1 MSRDYHWYSPVL
13 KARLQDVVADLMV
26 TPRDEAEL
34 VELMRYCV
42 RRRLTLTPRGGG
54 TGNYGQAMPVEGGVL
69 LDCSR
74 LDTIHWI
81 RDGAVRAGAGALL
94 KSIEDAA
101 LGSGLELRFH
111 PSTVKMATIG
121 GFVGGGTTGAG
132 AINYGTL
139 HDAGNLLGLR
149 ILSAE
154 DEPRFIELRGADLA
168 KAIHAYGT
176 TGIITEVELALAPA
190 QAWREFIVGF
200 GTLRGAL
207 EASWAVA
214 HADGLGK
221 KELAVVDWEGARY
234 FDSLR
239 SRLTPGQ
246 ALLIAS
252 IAPPSCEAFRRM
264 VAEAGGAIVFER
276 GPGEAEA
283 GEGEDGDVPPI
294 HEFCWNH
301 TTLQALKHD
310 RNITY
315 LQVTFPKTDTLETIL
330 RMDAALAPE
339 AITHV
344 EVMRLGGE
352 IRYSGLQLIHYRDE
366 ARLNEIIETLRANDC
381 PVRDPHTFTL
391 DRGPANGVNPVQA
404 RFKSVTDPYGL
415 LNPGKMPG
423 WTPRD

>member
-1 MSRDYHWYSPVL
+1 
-13 KARLQDVVADLMV
+13 
-26 TPRDEAEL
+26 
-34 VELMRYCV
+34 
-42 RRRLTLTPRGGG
+42 
-54 TGNYGQAMPVEGGVL
+54 
-69 LDCSR
+69 
-74 LDTIHWI
+74 
-81 RDGAVRAGAGALL
+81 VRAGAGALL
-94 KSIEDAA
+94 KTIEDEA
-101 LGSGLELRFH
+101 LTSGLELRFY
-111 PSTVKMATIG
+111 PSTVKMATVG

-149 ILSAE
+149 ILTAE
-154 DEPRFIELRGADLA
+154 DEPRFIELRGADLE
-168 KAIHAYGT
+168 KATHAYGT

-200 GTLRGAL
+200 DTLRGAL
-207 EASWAVA
+207 EASWAVS
-214 HADGLGK
+214 HADGLAK

-234 FDSLR
+234 FDSLTGR
-239 SRLTPGQ
+239 VKPGQ

-252 IAPPSCEAFRRM
+252 LAPQSCESFRQMTAR
-264 VAEAGGAIVFER
+264 AGGAIVFER
-276 GPGEAEA
+276 GPGEAA
-283 GEGEDGDVPPI
+283 GGDEDVPPI

-315 LQVTFPKTDTLETIL
+315 LQVTFPVTDTLSTIL

-339 AITHV
+339 MITHV

-366 ARLNEIIETLRANDC
+366 TRLNEIIETLRANDC
-381 PVRDPHTFTL
+381 PVRDPHTYTL
-391 DRGPANGVNPVQA
+391 ARGPANGVNPVQA
-404 RFKSVTDPYGL
+404 RFKSQTDPYGL

-423 WTPRD
+423 WSASV